1 MSKYVK
7 FLHANFAI
15 STVVV
20 VEQMAELLL
29 PLPVNLVLQFYRK
42 KHFITVN
49 YQKDKDWKREA
60 GRFPFNKLF
69 KFLKAKW
76 QSSCNK
82 MWQSDESNKQ
92 FNA

>member
-49 YQKDKDWKREA
+49 YQKDKD
-60 GRFPFNKLF
+60 
-69 KFLKAKW
+69 
-76 QSSCNK
+76 
-82 MWQSDESNKQ
+82 
-92 FNA
+92 